1 MAKVMITGGAGFIA
15 YHLALSLMKD
25 GHEVC
30 GFDNYNDY
38 YDVRLKNER
47 GRLLRRAGANIVY
60 TDLTQKPA
68 VDFILREEKPDVV
81 MHLGAYAGVRH
92 SLEHPMK
99 YLTNNIV
106 GTQHLIEAC
115 EKAGVS
121 KVVYASTSCVMAGNE
136 LPWNES
142 EKLGYQLNPYGYSK
156 ATNES
161 QFMASSLQSTIGL
174 RFFTVYGPWGRPDMA
189 LFTFTKNIIEGKPLQ
204 LFNYGDMVRDFT
216 YVDDIVQGIKI
227 IIDRVNSSPES
238 LKEVYNI
245 GYGEKVQ
252 LMDFVTEIEK
262 NVGKEAIKDFVEKHP
277 ADTQTTWSDTTK
289 LQALGYKPTT
299 SIKQGVANFVEWYK
313 DYYEVL

>member
-1 MAKVMITGGAGFIA
+1 MAKVMITGAAGFIA
-15 YHLALSLMKD
+15 YHLALSLMRD

-30 GFDNYNDY
+30 GFDNFNDY

-47 GRLLRRAGANIVY
+47 SRLLRQAGVNIIY
-60 TDLTQKPA
+60 TDLTHKPA
-68 VDFILREEKPDVV
+68 VEFFLKEQKPDVV
-81 MHLGAYAGVRH
+81 MHLGAYVGVRH
-92 SLEHPMK
+92 SLEQPMK
-99 YLTNNIV
+99 CISDNII
-106 GTQHLIEAC
+106 GTHNLIKAC
-115 EKAGVS
+115 NKAGVN
-121 KVVYASTSCVMAGNE
+121 KVIYASTSCVMAGND
-136 LPWNES
+136 LPWKE
-142 EKLGYQLNPYGYSK
+142 EDKLGYQLNPYGYTK

-161 QFMASSLQSTIGL
+161 QFMTSSLEFAIGL
-174 RFFTVYGPWGRPDMA
+174 RFFTVYGSWGRPDMA
-189 LFTFTKNIIEGKPLQ
+189 LFNFTKNIIEGNPIK
-204 LFNYGDMVRDFT
+204 LFNYGDMIRDFT
-216 YVDDIVQGIKI
+216 HINDIVQGIKI
-227 IIDRVNSSPES
+227 IINRVNNSPKP